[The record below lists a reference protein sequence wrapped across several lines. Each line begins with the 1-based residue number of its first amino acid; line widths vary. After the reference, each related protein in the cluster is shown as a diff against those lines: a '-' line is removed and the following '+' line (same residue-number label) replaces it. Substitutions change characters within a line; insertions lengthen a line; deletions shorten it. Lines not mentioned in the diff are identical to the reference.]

1 MVYSVSMPSRPLYTL
16 PVIQNWD
23 CHQCGNCCTDY
34 VVPVS
39 DAEKKRIEGQGWD
52 QVPEFA
58 GKPLFV
64 RHSPWWKFW
73 KKKYRLRTIN
83 DHCIFLDDKGLCKIH
98 AKFDV
103 DAKPFACRLYPF
115 ILVPTGKEWRVSMR
129 FACPSAT
136 ANKGRSLTSQKQDI
150 QSYATEMEHWDE
162 PEIRAATTSTARAA
176 EEARR
181 ERLPMLQ
188 GRTTVPWDDMGIFLK
203 AMLNIIRDS
212 SDAFPRRMLRLLELT
227 RLCRQAKFGK
237 ITGKRLKEF
246 LDVVSVSLNAE
257 VPRDLKKIPPPN
269 WVGRTLF
276 RTSLAVFLRKDSGLR
291 RGVAA
296 RSRWALVAAMMRIV
310 SGRGPLPR
318 LQKGLPE
325 IDLQDFEKPLGPLEP
340 ASLEALERYYTVK
353 IESCQFFGPTCYDL
367 DVWSGIAFLALTL
380 PCILWLARGYL
391 DQGQPEAIYKAIT
404 VIDENYGYN
413 PLLGHFRQQFATR
426 ILFGQ
431 KELDRLIGWYG
442 R

>member
-1 MVYSVSMPSRPLYTL
+1 MPRPLQAL

-39 DAEKKRIEGQGWD
+39 EVEKKRIEGQGWE
-52 QVPEFA
+52 QLPEFA

-73 KKKYRLRTIN
+73 KKKYRLRTRD

-98 AKFDV
+98 GKYGV

-115 ILVPTGKEWRVSMR
+115 ILVPAGDAWRVSMR
-129 FACPSAT
+129 YACPSAT
-136 ANKGRSLTSQKQDI
+136 ANLGRSLTQQKQDI
-150 QSYATEMEHWDE
+150 QSYAEEMEHWDE
-162 PEIRAATTSTARAA
+162 PEIQAATTSTARAV
-176 EEARR
+176 EESRR
-181 ERLPMLQ
+181 KRLPQLQ
-188 GRTTVPWDDMGIFLK
+188 GSTKLSWEDLDHLLK
-203 AMLNIIRDS
+203 VLVSLIRDG
-212 SDAFPRRMLRLLELT
+212 SDSFPRRMLRIVELV
-227 RLCRQAKFGK
+227 RLCKQAKFDK
-237 ITGKRLKEF
+237 LAGKRLKEF
-246 LDVVSVSLNAE
+246 LEVVGTGISAE
-257 VPRDLKKIPPPN
+257 VPRDLNRLPKPN

-276 RTSLAVFLRKDSGLR
+276 RTTVAVFLRKDSGLR
-291 RGVAA
+291 RGIAA
-296 RSRWALVAAMMRIV
+296 RSRWALVAAMMQIV
-310 SGRGPLPR
+310 SGKGMLPR

-325 IDLQDFEKPLGPLEP
+325 MQLQDFEKPMGPLEP
-340 ASLEALERYYTVK
+340 ASLEALQRYYTVK
-353 IESCQFFGPTCYDL
+353 MESCQFFGPTCYDL
-367 DVWSGIAFLALTL
+367 NVWDGLAFLALTL

-391 DQGQPEAIYKAIT
+391 DLGQPAAIQKAIT

-426 ILFGQ
+426 LLFSQ
-431 KELDRLIGWYG
+431 KELDRLIAWYG

>member
-1 MVYSVSMPSRPLYTL
+1 MANTSRPLRAL

-52 QVPEFA
+52 QLPEYA

-64 RHSPWWKFW
+64 RHSAWWKFW

-83 DHCIFLDDKGLCKIH
+83 DHCIFLDDKGLCRIH
-98 AKFDV
+98 GKFGL

-115 ILVPTGKEWRVSMR
+115 ILVPTGDTWRVSMR
-129 FACPSAT
+129 YACPSAT
-136 ANKGRSLTSQKQDI
+136 ANKGRSLLQQKQDI
-150 QSYATEMEHWDE
+150 ASYAKEMEHWDE
-162 PEIRAATTSTARAA
+162 PEINAATASTARAA
-176 EEARR
+176 EAARQL
-181 ERLPMLQ
+181 RLPRLK
-188 GRTTVPWDDMGIFLK
+188 GRKTITWDDLDHVLK
-203 AMLNIIRDS
+203 AMLNIVRDAT
-212 SDAFPRRMLRLLELT
+212 DPFPRRMLRLLELVRT
-227 RLCRQAKFGK
+227 CSQAKFEK

-246 LDVVSVSLNAE
+246 LDLVSNAVSAE
-257 VPRDLKKIPPPN
+257 VPRDLSKYPKPN

-296 RSRWALVAAMMRIV
+296 RSRFALVAAMMRIV
-310 SGRGPLPR
+310 SGKGPLPN
-318 LQKGLPE
+318 LQAGLPVMDMCE
-325 IDLQDFEKPLGPLEP
+325 FEKPLGPLQPE
-340 ASLEALERYYTVK
+340 SLEALVRYYSVK

-367 DVWSGIAFLALTL
+367 GVLEGFAFLALTL
-380 PCILWLARGYL
+380 PAILWLARGYL
-391 DQGQPEAIYKAIT
+391 DQGQPAAIFKAIT

-431 KELDRLIGWYG
+431 KELDRLIAWYG
-442 R
+442 Q

>member
-1 MVYSVSMPSRPLYTL
+1 MPRPLQAL

-39 DAEKKRIEGQGWD
+39 DAEKKRIEGQGWEND
-52 QVPEFA
+52 PQFA

-73 KKKYRLRTIN
+73 KKKYRLRTRD
-83 DHCIFLDDKGLCKIH
+83 DHCIFLEDNGLCKIH
-98 AKFDV
+98 AKYGL

-115 ILVPTGKEWRVSMR
+115 ILVPTGESWRVSMR
-129 FACPSAT
+129 YACPSAT
-136 ANKGRSLTSQKQDI
+136 ANKGRGLAQQKHDI
-150 QSYATEMEHWDE
+150 QKYAEEMERWDE
-162 PEIRAATTSTARAA
+162 PEISTATSSTGRAA
-176 EEARR
+176 EVARQK
-181 ERLPMLQ
+181 RLPHLQ
-188 GRTTVPWDDMGIFLK
+188 GRTSVTWEDLDHFLK
-203 AMLNIIRDS
+203 AMLNIIRDKQ
-212 SDAFPRRMLRLLELT
+212 DTFPRRMLKLLELT
-227 RLCRQAKFGK
+227 RLCQQAKFSK

-246 LDVVSVSLNAE
+246 LEVVSASLNAE
-257 VPRDLKKIPPPN
+257 VPRDLAKYPKPN

-276 RTSLAVFLRKDSGLR
+276 RTTVAVFLRKDSGLR

-310 SGRGPLPR
+310 SGRGKLPE
-318 LQKGLPE
+318 LQKGLPQINLE
-325 IDLQDFEKPLGPLEP
+325 DFEKPLGTLESE
-340 ASLEALERYYTVK
+340 SLEALERYYAVK
-353 IESCQFFGPTCYDL
+353 IESCQFFGPTCYDMN
-367 DVWSGIAFLALTL
+367 VWDGIAFLALTL

-391 DQGQPEAIYKAIT
+391 EQGQPASIHKAIC

-426 ILFGQ
+426 LLFGQ
-431 KELDRLIGWYG
+431 KELDRLIAWYG
-442 R
+442 Q

>member
-1 MVYSVSMPSRPLYTL
+1 MPTPSRPLRAL

-39 DAEKKRIEGQGWD
+39 DVEKKRIEGQQWD

-64 RHSPWWKFW
+64 RHSPWWQFW
-73 KKKYRLRTIN
+73 KKKYRLRTRD
-83 DHCIFLDDKGLCKIH
+83 DHCIFLDEKGLCKIH
-98 AKFDV
+98 GKFGLE
-103 DAKPFACRLYPF
+103 AKPFACRLYPF
-115 ILVPTGKEWRVSMR
+115 ILVPTGDSWRVSMR
-129 FACPSAT
+129 YACPSAT
-136 ANKGRSLTSQKQDI
+136 ANKGRSLTVQKQDI
-150 QSYATEMEHWDE
+150 AGYAAEMEHWDE
-162 PEIRAATTSTARAA
+162 PEIRAATTSTGRAV
-176 EEARR
+176 EESRR
-181 ERLPMLQ
+181 KRVPILQ
-188 GRTTVPWDDMGIFLK
+188 GRSTVSWEDFDHILK
-203 AMLNIIRDS
+203 AMLTIIKDS
-212 SDAFPRRMLRLLELT
+212 TDSFPRRMLRILELV
-227 RLCRQAKFGK
+227 RLCQQSKFDK

-246 LDVVSVSLNAE
+246 FELVAVGVSAE
-257 VPRDLKKIPPPN
+257 VPRDLARLPKPN

-296 RSRWALVAAMMRIV
+296 RSRFALVASMMRIV
-310 SGRGPLPR
+310 SGKGKLPE

-325 IDLQDFEKPLGPLEP
+325 LDLREFEKPLGPLEP
-340 ASLEALERYYTVK
+340 ASVEALERYYAVK
-353 IESCQFFGPTCYDL
+353 VESCQFFGPTCYDMG
-367 DVWSGIAFLALTL
+367 VYEGMAFLALTL

-391 DQGQPEAIYKAIT
+391 DQGQPAAIYKAIT

-413 PLLGHFRQQFATR
+413 PLLGHFRQKFATR
-426 ILFGQ
+426 LLFGQ
-431 KELDRLIGWYG
+431 KELDRLIAWYG

>member
-1 MVYSVSMPSRPLYTL
+1 MPRPLQAL

-39 DAEKKRIEGQGWD
+39 DAEKKRIEGQGWEND
-52 QVPEFA
+52 PQFA

-73 KKKYRLRTIN
+73 KKKYRLRTRD
-83 DHCIFLDDKGLCKIH
+83 DHCIFLEDNGLCKIH
-98 AKFDV
+98 AKYGL

-115 ILVPTGKEWRVSMR
+115 ILVPTGESWRVSMR
-129 FACPSAT
+129 YACPSAT
-136 ANKGRSLTSQKQDI
+136 ANKGRGLAQQKHDI
-150 QSYATEMEHWDE
+150 QKYAEEMERWDE
-162 PEIRAATTSTARAA
+162 PEISTATSSTGRAA
-176 EEARR
+176 EVARQK
-181 ERLPMLQ
+181 RLPHLQ
-188 GRTTVPWDDMGIFLK
+188 GRTSVTWEDLDHFLK
-203 AMLNIIRDS
+203 AMLNIIRDKQ
-212 SDAFPRRMLRLLELT
+212 DTFPRRMLKLLELT
-227 RLCRQAKFGK
+227 RLCQQAKFSK

-246 LDVVSVSLNAE
+246 LEVVSAGLNAE
-257 VPRDLKKIPPPN
+257 VPRDLAKYPKPN

-276 RTSLAVFLRKDSGLR
+276 RTTVAVFLRKDSGLR

-310 SGRGPLPR
+310 SGRGKLPE
-318 LQKGLPE
+318 LQKGLPQINLE
-325 IDLQDFEKPLGPLEP
+325 DFEKPLGTLEP
-340 ASLEALERYYTVK
+340 ESLEALERYYAVK
-353 IESCQFFGPTCYDL
+353 IESCQFFGPTCYDMN
-367 DVWSGIAFLALTL
+367 VWDGIAFLALTL

-391 DQGQPEAIYKAIT
+391 EQGQPAAIHKAIC

-426 ILFGQ
+426 LLFGQ
-431 KELDRLIGWYG
+431 KELDRLIAWYG
-442 R
+442 Q

>member
-1 MVYSVSMPSRPLYTL
+1 MPRPLQAL

-39 DAEKKRIEGQGWD
+39 DAEKKRIEGQGWESD
-52 QVPEFA
+52 PQFA

-64 RHSPWWKFW
+64 RHSSWWKFW
-73 KKKYRLRTIN
+73 KKKYRLRTVN
-83 DHCIFLDDKGLCKIH
+83 DHCIFLEDNGLCKIH
-98 AKFDV
+98 AKYGL

-115 ILVPTGKEWRVSMR
+115 ILVPTGDSWRVSMR
-129 FACPSAT
+129 YACPSAT
-136 ANKGRSLTSQKQDI
+136 ANLGRGLSQQKHDI
-150 QSYATEMEHWDE
+150 QKYAEEMEHWDE
-162 PEIRAATTSTARAA
+162 PEIRSATDSTSRAA
-176 EEARR
+176 EAARQK
-181 ERLPMLQ
+181 RLPRLQ
-188 GRTTVPWDDMGIFLK
+188 GRTTVSWEDFDHFLK
-203 AMLNIIRDS
+203 AMLTIIKDGKES
-212 SDAFPRRMLRLLELT
+212 FPRRMLKLLELV
-227 RLCRQAKFGK
+227 RLCQQAKFTK
-237 ITGKRLKEF
+237 LTGKRLKEF
-246 LDVVSVSLNAE
+246 LEVVSTSLTAE
-257 VPRDLKKIPPPN
+257 LPRDLAKMPKPN

-276 RTSLAVFLRKDSGLR
+276 RTTVAVFLRKDSGLR

-296 RSRWALVAAMMRIV
+296 RSRWALVASMMRIV
-310 SGRGPLPR
+310 SGRGKLPE

-325 IDLQDFEKPLGPLEP
+325 MSLDEFEKPLGPLEP
-340 ASLEALERYYTVK
+340 ESLEALERYYSVK

-367 DVWSGIAFLALTL
+367 PVWEGIAFLALTL

-391 DQGQPEAIYKAIT
+391 EKGQPAAIHKAIT

-426 ILFGQ
+426 LLFGQ

-442 R
+442 Q

>member
-1 MVYSVSMPSRPLYTL
+1 MATTNRPLRAL

-39 DAEKKRIEGQGWD
+39 DEEKKRIEGQKWEE
-52 QVPEFA
+52 VAEFA

-73 KKKYRLRTIN
+73 KKKYRLRTKD

-98 AKFDV
+98 GKFGLET
-103 DAKPFACRLYPF
+103 KPFACRLYPF
-115 ILVPTGKEWRVSMR
+115 ILVPTGDSWRVSMR
-129 FACPSAT
+129 YACPSAT
-136 ANKGRSLTSQKQDI
+136 ANKGRSLTVQKTDI
-150 QSYATEMEHWDE
+150 ASYAQEMEHWDE
-162 PEIRAATTSTARAA
+162 PEIRTATTTTARAA
-176 EEARR
+176 ETARLK
-181 ERLPMLQ
+181 RLPHLQ
-188 GRTTVPWDDMGIFLK
+188 GRTTVPWEDLDHIIK
-203 AMLNIIRDS
+203 AMLSIIRDG
-212 SDAFPRRMLRLLELT
+212 SDSFPRRMLRILELV
-227 RLCRQAKFGK
+227 RLCKQAKFDK

-246 LDVVSVSLNAE
+246 LELVNVGISAE
-257 VPRDLKKIPPPN
+257 VPRDLKKLPKPN

-296 RSRWALVAAMMRIV
+296 RSRFALVAAMMKIV
-310 SGRGPLPR
+310 SGKGPLPK
-318 LQKGLPE
+318 LQAGLPVM
-325 IDLQDFEKPLGPLEP
+325 DLRDFERPLGSLEP

-367 DVWSGIAFLALTL
+367 GVWEGIAFLALTL

-391 DQGQPEAIYKAIT
+391 DQGQPAAVFKAIT

-413 PLLGHFRQQFATR
+413 PLLGHFRQQFANR
-426 ILFGQ
+426 ILFSQ
-431 KELDRLIGWYG
+431 KELDRLIAWYG
-442 R
+442 L